1 MVVALYTTLHWRCSP
16 QQNSYLVLP
25 LLEIDTHLF
34 LYISNLSTL
43 HEPFPTK
50 RQVCI
55 YRKIRPSKHQIT
67 EQSPKLVLSDLS
79 IIKKEGKKSLQLT
92 SLPELIWLDVKLR
105 TSPVLE
111 MVRKWVWGTALR
123 ERQYGMLP
131 RALLKHVPACYATLQ
146 PIFTVSVVAQL
157 FEELSGCLERGSE
170 IPCRGTLP
178 SSPVAATGILPVSK
192 PCVPSGDA
200 QRCFICKL
208 MAKN

>member
-1 MVVALYTTLHWRCSP
+1 MCTAIFKKIEDNKINRFHDV
-16 QQNSYLVLP
+16 LVLFCRIYGCSAVHNSP
-25 LLEIDTHLF
+25 LEMFSTTKLLPCITFIRNRHPF
-34 LYISNLSTL
+34 ISVHFQSFYITWTFS
-43 HEPFPTK
+43 TK

-79 IIKKEGKKSLQLT
+79 IFKKEEKKSLQLT

-131 RALLKHVPACYATLQ
+131 RALLKHVPACYAKLQ

-157 FEELSGCLERGSE
+157 FEELCGCLERGSE

-178 SSPVAATGILPVSK
+178 HQS
-192 PCVPSGDA
+192 
-200 QRCFICKL
+200 Q
-208 MAKN
+208 